1 MSEYIVDIPESY
13 PFKIVQDGWHY
24 HVECEYQQREK
35 IVRCR
40 DCTYYNDYL
49 GSCMRRL
56 YPYGTTPDG
65 FCAWGERKCSPPDTC
80 HGCKEIPNCPQWE
93 RWVERGD

>member
-40 DCTYYNDYL
+40 DCARCEE
-49 GSCMRRL
+49 SKV
-56 YPYGTTPDG
+56 YGKWFCHRFSLCDRAGFPVEPDG
-65 FCAWGERKCSPPDTC
+65 FCSRGTRKEDA
-80 HGCKEIPNCPQWE
+80 
-93 RWVERGD
+93 